1 MSKGK
6 ILVVDD
12 SPLVRKLAEVSL
24 QERGY
29 EVYSSADGEEGLK
42 LAKEIRPDLILVDFI
57 MPRMTGSQF
66 CKLLRE
72 NEELKDTPML
82 LITGKG
88 ETVGQTFIEKYG
100 VIDYFIKPFK
110 SEDLIE
116 KVEQT
121 LNKIIEASYAQPL
134 SEIPEEEIIEPTKIE
149 ETLEIKSLEDLVAT
163 LESKQRE
170 DFLIEEPKE
179 EEKIE
184 EELILNHEEISNI
197 IPEELQKEPQKEE
210 EKIEIQEPTELKISE
225 ELASILEIEE
235 KIEQTKEVEIEVPFK
250 EEIIEEINL
259 PTMEEVSISKPED
272 FIVHVEEEKHE
283 TIQQPISKDIEEEF
297 ILKIFS
303 HLDTSIE
310 SIFKK
315 YGLIKEPSTI
325 LSGYLSFFSIEDIFS
340 LISGKNLTG
349 ILYLYGKGISYEFL
363 FIGGKIIYG
372 VSSLQ
377 KHKMGGKVFSEI
389 SQDEIKKMILENIN
403 ELRDF
408 TEGNFN
414 FELADFNDIIFQNR
428 ERYDFREFF
437 R

>member
-121 LNKIIEASYAQPL
+121 LNKIIEASYAQTV
-134 SEIPEEEIIEPTKIE
+134 SEIPEEEITEPTKIE

-197 IPEELQKEPQKEE
+197 IPEELQKETEKEE

-235 KIEQTKEVEIEVPFK
+235 KIEQTEEVEIEVPFR

-259 PTMEEVSISKPED
+259 PIMEEVSISKPEE

-325 LSGYLSFFSIEDIFS
+325 LSGYLSFFSIQDIFS
-340 LISGKNLTG
+340 LISEKNLTG

-389 SQDEIKKMILENIN
+389 SQDEIKKMIWENIN

-408 TEGNFN
+408 TDGNFN
-414 FELADFNDIIFQNR
+414 FELADFNDIIFKNR

>member
-121 LNKIIEASYAQPL
+121 LNKIIEASYAQTV
-134 SEIPEEEIIEPTKIE
+134 SEIPEEEITEPTKIE

-197 IPEELQKEPQKEE
+197 IPEELQKETEKEE

-235 KIEQTKEVEIEVPFK
+235 KIEQTEEVEIEVPFR

-259 PTMEEVSISKPED
+259 PIMEEVSISKPEE
-272 FIVHVEEEKHE
+272 FIVQVEEEKHE

-325 LSGYLSFFSIEDIFS
+325 LSGYLSFFSIQDIFS
-340 LISGKNLTG
+340 LISEKNLTG

-389 SQDEIKKMILENIN
+389 SQDEIKKMIWENIN

-408 TEGNFN
+408 TDGNFN
-414 FELADFNDIIFQNR
+414 FELADFNDIIFKNR